1 MSSIQLPE
9 SDTPSLGELVTDGR
23 NLRDMMNV
31 AAWMGWEKGKL
42 GGEGEGKKRRT
53 DFSEV

>member
-31 AAWMGWEKGKL
+31 AARMGWEKGKL
-42 GGEGEGKKRRT
+42 GGEGEGKRGQT